1 MKFRWLTLIVLFA
14 FAMTPMGCDK
24 IKELTGQGEKDG
36 TTEEKKADE
45 PKTSDEV
52 AQAIAEAEKAKAEA
66 ETAKA
71 EAEAEKAKVEQ
82 AQKRVAE
89 AEADKAKAEE
99 DRMKSE
105 EQHELDNQKKA
116 REGLTKDLQELTTRI
131 ATTKTGL
138 NSAYAAWKSRD
149 EGKALEIKGLL
160 DEIQKLDEE
169 TSLVEQLMTQNK
181 FDEAGTKV
189 ASIQGKLGPVET
201 KSASLMKDRPVD
213 EGKWNATISILAE
226 ETCLQKKNLP
236 VQDFQKE
243 YQGLFAKY
251 GIEREEY
258 EQLRAKFN
266 KSASPDD
273 RMLLMKT
280 VKEKCTEQMEAKT
293 EEVVA
298 PAEDDTA
305 TEEKAD
311 TEVAPADTEGKSD
324 GEAVEEGTDTEEAE
338 AVEEEPKEEVSV
350 DGTYQAFVKVKGK
363 KGSLKLHLKNKGVS
377 GRAALPGS
385 KPINVKGSYT
395 GSKHVKF
402 SGSATRG
409 KIACTG
415 TLGDGHIKGSCSG
428 RVSGTAT
435 SFSFNATKK

>member
-1 MKFRWLTLIVLFA
+1 MKFRWLTLIVLVA
-14 FAMTPMGCDK
+14 FAMTPLGCDK

-36 TTEEKKADE
+36 TTEEKKTDE
-45 PKTSDEV
+45 SKTSGEV
-52 AQAIAEAEKAKAEA
+52 AQAKAEAEKAKAEA
-66 ETAKA
+66 E
-71 EAEAEKAKVEQ
+71 EAKAKVEQ
-82 AQKRVAE
+82 AQKRVVE

-99 DRMKSE
+99 DRMKAE
-105 EQHELDNQKKA
+105 EQHELENQKKA
-116 REGLTKDLQELTTRI
+116 REELTKELQDLTSRI

-138 NSAYAAWKSRD
+138 NSTYAAWTSRD
-149 EGKALEIKGLL
+149 DGKALEIKGLL

-169 TSLVEQLMTQNK
+169 TSQVEQLMTQNK
-181 FDEAGTKV
+181 FDEAETKV
-189 ASIQGKLGPVET
+189 ASIQGKLSPVET

-213 EGKWNATISILAE
+213 EGKWIATISILAE

-251 GIEREEY
+251 GLEREEY

-273 RMLLMKT
+273 RMMLMKM

-293 EEVVA
+293 EETEV
-298 PAEDDTA
+298 PEEDDSA
-305 TEEKAD
+305 TEETPD
-311 TEVAPADTEGKSD
+311 TEVAPVDIEEKAD
-324 GEAVEEGTDTEEAE
+324 GEAVEGDTDAEDTEVA
-338 AVEEEPKEEVSV
+338 EEEPKKEISA
-350 DGTYQAFVKVKGK
+350 DGTYQAIVKVKGK

-377 GRAALPGS
+377 GRAALPGA
-385 KPINVKGSYT
+385 KLINLKGSCT
-395 GSKHVKF
+395 ASKHVKF
-402 SGSATRG
+402 SGKAARG

-415 TLGDGHIKGSCSG
+415 TLKDGYIKGSCSG

-435 SFSFNATKK
+435 SFSFNAKKR